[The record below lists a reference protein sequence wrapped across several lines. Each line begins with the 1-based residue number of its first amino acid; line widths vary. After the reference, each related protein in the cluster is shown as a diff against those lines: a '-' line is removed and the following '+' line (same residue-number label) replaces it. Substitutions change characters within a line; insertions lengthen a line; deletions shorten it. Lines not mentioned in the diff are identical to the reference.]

1 MTSKEKVIEILQEY
15 AFDHLTDLDQ
25 DRLIVE
31 MGLDSLDTLD
41 FLYRLEAEFDLK
53 QKIDDDL
60 VKTLTINTI
69 VNLINRN

>member
-53 QKIDDDL
+53 QKINDDL

>member
-53 QKIDDDL
+53 QKINGHYEI
-60 VKTLTINTI
+60 K
-69 VNLINRN
+69 R